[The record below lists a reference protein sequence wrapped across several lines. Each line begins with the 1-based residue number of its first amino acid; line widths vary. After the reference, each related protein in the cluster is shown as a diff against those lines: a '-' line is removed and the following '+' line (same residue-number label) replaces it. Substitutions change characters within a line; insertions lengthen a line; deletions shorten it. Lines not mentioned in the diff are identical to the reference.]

1 MFGSK
6 NAFTKLF
13 AFAMVLMLVIGTAGC
28 RVSQTEE
35 GEMPDVDVKVE
46 DGKLPEYDGDTAEVE
61 VGTEKKTIEVPDVDV
76 NMPEEK
82 EEKPP
87 QQ

>member
-1 MFGSK
+1 MNGFKS
-6 NAFTKLF
+6 TVSKLF
-13 AFAMVLMLVIGTAGC
+13 ACGLVLMLVIGTTGC

-35 GEMPDVDVKVE
+35 GEMPDVDVQVQ
-46 DGKLPEYDGDTAEVE
+46 DGKLPEYDVDAADVD
-61 VGTEKKTIEVPDVDV
+61 VKTEKRTIEVPDVDV

-82 EEKPP
+82 DQRPP